1 MSFWQKPHKMGI
13 FVKVQDS
20 LAVSDRGFVNLLIDS
35 IQNVMGEIRRMEQE
49 KSRGLKNL
57 PIRQKLIFSHGM
69 ITILSV
75 IVCVILVIGMRS
87 IAASVQGIYS
97 GPMTNVDM
105 IGDVNYGL
113 ADLQRAI
120 NRLMVEGEEN
130 LSAGYG
136 NFETTMNKDVDL
148 VLTAIETLEQHLL
161 TDANKNK
168 LKELTAKI
176 DEGEKVRPQL
186 VQYLEDGEFDAA
198 YDLNYNTYL
207 PIVNEIKALAEELE
221 AMIHE
226 TATGYYE
233 TATRNSN
240 FYLTLSVILII
251 CGVVLAMAITTYITK
266 MIAEPVREI
275 TRASEIMFTG
285 DMSASKVIEYH
296 SNDELGVLADS
307 MRGTMDN
314 LNAYVEEITETLRQI
329 AKGDLTRSG
338 EEITDF
344 LGDFASI
351 KESFVY
357 ILKRF
362 NSTLSDIQ
370 TTSEQVDSS
379 STEIAAASQ
388 ALSEGATD
396 QASAIEELTSTI
408 DSVASMAE
416 ESAKKTQEAYD
427 NIKKSTDRA
436 QENRKEMEHLTEEMQ
451 HITEISREIGD
462 IIEAIE
468 DIASQTNLL
477 SLNAS
482 IEAAR
487 AGEAGRGFAVVAD
500 QIGKLA
506 SDSAQSAVSTREL
519 IMKTLEE
526 IEKGN
531 AIAASTS
538 QAFDKVINDMQEF
551 AGVAQSTNETA
562 KSQAAALGQI
572 EEGIDQISG
581 VVQNTASAS
590 EESSVISGELSEQAA
605 LLNKLVNR
613 FKLFGSENSTGFEE
627 EHE

>member
-1 MSFWQKPHKMGI
+1 
-13 FVKVQDS
+13 
-20 LAVSDRGFVNLLIDS
+20 
-35 IQNVMGEIRRMEQE
+35 MEQE

-75 IVCVILVIGMRS
+75 LVCVILVTGMRS

-113 ADLQRAI
+113 VDLQRAI

-136 NFETTMNKDVDL
+136 NFETTMNNDVDM
-148 VLTAIETLEQHLL
+148 VLTAVETLEQHLL
-161 TDANKNK
+161 TDTNKNK
-168 LKELTAKI
+168 LKELVAKI

-186 VQYLEDGEFDAA
+186 VQYLEGGEFDAA

-207 PIVNEIKALAEELE
+207 PIVNEIKVLAEELE
-221 AMIHE
+221 VMIHE
-226 TATGYYE
+226 TASGYYE
-233 TATRNSN
+233 TSTRNSN

-251 CGVVLAMAITTYITK
+251 CSVILAMAITTYITK
-266 MIAEPVREI
+266 MIAGPVREI

-613 FKLFGSENSTGFEE
+613 FKLFGSESSTGFEE
-627 EHE
+627 EQ